1 MWIINIITILI
12 FFVVLLLELPPFGKV
27 SFGLP
32 KLHKLGGG
40 VLKWQIGA
48 PWKVEMDKPLGFG
61 RIVGLVLVAW
71 QSNIET

>member
-1 MWIINIITILI
+1 VDHKYNNNPNIFCCPIIGASP
-12 FFVVLLLELPPFGKV
+12 FWKGVLWATKAAQI
-27 SFGLP
+27 
-32 KLHKLGGG
+32 GGG